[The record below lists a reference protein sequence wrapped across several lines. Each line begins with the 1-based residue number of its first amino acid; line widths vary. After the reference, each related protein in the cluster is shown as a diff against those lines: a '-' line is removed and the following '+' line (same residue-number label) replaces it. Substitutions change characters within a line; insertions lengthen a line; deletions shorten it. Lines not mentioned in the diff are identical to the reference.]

1 MTLPKLTFWRIV
13 FLAIAVAGLAGIWV
27 RVTRGLGA
35 STNLTNDFPWGLW
48 IGFDMLCGVGLAA
61 GGFAITACVYLFN
74 LERFRPIV
82 RPTVLTAFLGYTL
95 AIVGLLF
102 DLGRPFVIWHPMV
115 MGNPNSVMFEVAL
128 CVMLYTTVLALEF
141 SPVVLERFQ
150 LFRAAKR
157 VKAIAVPLV
166 LLGVIL
172 STLHQ
177 SSLGSLFLIVPHRLH
192 PLWYTPLL
200 PVFFYI
206 SAIAAGLAMVIF
218 ESFLSYRAFRKQI
231 EVHLLRE
238 IARVLVVVLAVYLV
252 LRFEDLS
259 VRGVNS
265 LLWQPRAETLFFW
278 MEVMLGGFLPLGLLA
293 FRQVRASSGGLFLS
307 AVMVVLGF
315 VTNRLNVSFTGLQ
328 ASAATPYFPKWP
340 EISITLL
347 LVATGFALFALA
359 VRYLPIYTP
368 VHENG
373 RVANGV
379 GKEIDAVA
387 A

>member
-1 MTLPKLTFWRIV
+1 MKLPKLTLWRLV
-13 FLAIAVAGLAGIWV
+13 FAAVCVAGLAATWV
-27 RVTRGLGA
+27 RVTGGLGA

-61 GGFAITACVYLFN
+61 GGFTITATVYLLN

-82 RPTVLTAFLGYTL
+82 RPTVLTAFLGYLL
-95 AIVGLLF
+95 AIFGLLF
-102 DLGRPFVIWHPMV
+102 DLGRPFVIWHPLV
-115 MGNPNSVMFEVAL
+115 MRNPNSVMFEVAM

-141 SPVVLERFQ
+141 APAVLERFH
-150 LFRAAKR
+150 LVR
-157 VKAIAVPLV
+157 VVRVIKMVSVPLV

-200 PVFFYI
+200 PAFFYI

-231 EVHLLRE
+231 ELHLLRE

-252 LRFEDLS
+252 LRFEDLG
-259 VRGVNS
+259 VRHVTS
-265 LLWQPRAETLFFW
+265 LLWQASPEAGFFW
-278 MEVMLGGFLPLGLLA
+278 MEVLLGGFIPLGLLA
-293 FRQVRASSGGLFLS
+293 MPRVRASSGGLFLS
-307 AVMVVLGF
+307 AVLVVLGF

-340 EISITLL
+340 EIAITLF
-347 LVATGFALFALA
+347 LVGLGFAIFSLA
-359 VRYLPIYTP
+359 VKYLPIYTP
-368 VHENG
+368 IDEP
-373 RVANGV
+373 APQEPAE
-379 GKEIDAVA
+379 KEEVAVA

>member
-1 MTLPKLTFWRIV
+1 MKLPNLTFWRIV
-13 FLAIAVAGLAGIWV
+13 FVAIVIAGLAGIWV

-61 GGFAITACVYLFN
+61 GGFTITACVYLFN
-74 LERFRPIV
+74 LERFHPIV
-82 RPTVLTAFLGYTL
+82 RPTVLTAFLGYVL

-115 MGNPNSVMFEVAL
+115 MGNPHSVMFEVAL

-166 LLGVIL
+166 LLGVVL

-200 PVFFYI
+200 PAFFYI

-218 ESFLSYRAFRKQI
+218 ESFLSFRAFQKQI

-259 VRGVNS
+259 VRGVTA
-265 LLWQPRAETLFFW
+265 LLWQPRQETLFFW
-278 MEVMLGGFLPLGLLA
+278 MEVLLGGFLPLSLLV

-307 AVMVVLGF
+307 AVLVVLGF

-347 LVATGFALFALA
+347 LVAMGFALFALA
-359 VRYLPIYTP
+359 ARYLPIYEP
-368 VHENG
+368 VHE
-373 RVANGV
+373 RVVAPSPPPPL
-379 GKEIDAVA
+379 EETVA

>member
-1 MTLPKLTFWRIV
+1 MKLPQITFWRLV
-13 FLAIAVAGLAGIWV
+13 FAAICVAGLAAAWV
-27 RVTRGLGA
+27 RVTGGLGA

-61 GGFAITACVYLFN
+61 GGFTITATVYLLN

-82 RPTVLTAFLGYTL
+82 RPTVLTAFLGYLL
-95 AIVGLLF
+95 AIFGLLF
-102 DLGRPFVIWHPMV
+102 DLGRPFVIWHPLV
-115 MGNPNSVMFEVAL
+115 MRNPNSVMFEVAM

-141 SPVVLERFQ
+141 APAVLERFH
-150 LFRAAKR
+150 LVR
-157 VKAIAVPLV
+157 VVRIIKMVSVPLV

-200 PVFFYI
+200 PAFFYI

-218 ESFLSYRAFRKQI
+218 ESFLSYRAFRQQI
-231 EVHLLRE
+231 EMHLLRE

-252 LRFEDLS
+252 LRFEDLGTRH
-259 VRGVNS
+259 VTS
-265 LLWQPRAETLFFW
+265 LLWQSRPETWFFW
-278 MEVMLGGFLPLGLLA
+278 MEVMLGGFVPLALLA
-293 FRQVRASSGGLFLS
+293 MPRVRASSGGLFFS
-307 AVMVVLGF
+307 AVLVVLGF
-315 VTNRLNVSFTGLQ
+315 VTHRLNVSFTGLQ

-340 EISITLL
+340 EIAITLF
-347 LVATGFALFALA
+347 LVALGFAIFALA
-359 VRYLPIYTP
+359 VKYLPIYTP
-368 VHENG
+368 VHEP
-373 RVANGV
+373 VEK
-379 GKEIDAVA
+379 KEELEVA

>member
-1 MTLPKLTFWRIV
+1 MKLPKLTFWRLV
-13 FLAIAVAGLAGIWV
+13 FAAVCVAGLAATWV
-27 RVTRGLGA
+27 RVTGGLGA

-61 GGFAITACVYLFN
+61 GGFTITATVYLLN

-82 RPTVLTAFLGYTL
+82 RPTVLTAFLGYLL
-95 AIVGLLF
+95 AIFALLF
-102 DLGRPFVIWHPMV
+102 DLGRPFVIWHPLV
-115 MGNPNSVMFEVAL
+115 MRNPNSVMFEVAM

-141 SPVVLERFQ
+141 APAVLERFH
-150 LFRAAKR
+150 LVR
-157 VKAIAVPLV
+157 VVRIIKMVSVPLV
-166 LLGVIL
+166 LMGVIL

-200 PVFFYI
+200 PAFFFI
-206 SAIAAGLAMVIF
+206 SAIGAGLAMVIF

-231 EVHLLRE
+231 ELPLLRE

-252 LRFEDLS
+252 LRFEDLG
-259 VRGVNS
+259 VRHVTA
-265 LLWQPRAETLFFW
+265 LLWQSRPETWFFW
-278 MEVMLGGFLPLGLLA
+278 MEVLIGGFVPLALLA
-293 FRQVRASSGGLFLS
+293 IPKVRASSGGLFLS
-307 AVMVVLGF
+307 SVLVVLGF

-340 EISITLL
+340 EIAITLF
-347 LVATGFALFALA
+347 LVGLGFAIFSLA
-359 VRYLPIYTP
+359 VKYLPIYTP
-368 VHENG
+368 VHEPTQPETEK
-373 RVANGV
+373 
-379 GKEIDAVA
+379 KEEVAVA

>member
-1 MTLPKLTFWRIV
+1 MKLPKLTLWRLV
-13 FLAIAVAGLAGIWV
+13 FAAVCVAGLAATWV
-27 RVTRGLGA
+27 RVTGGLGA

-61 GGFAITACVYLFN
+61 GGFTITATVYLLN

-82 RPTVLTAFLGYTL
+82 RPTVLTAFLGYLL
-95 AIVGLLF
+95 AIFGLLF
-102 DLGRPFVIWHPMV
+102 DLGRPFVIWHPLV
-115 MGNPNSVMFEVAL
+115 MRNPNSVMFEVAM

-141 SPVVLERFQ
+141 APAVLERFH
-150 LFRAAKR
+150 LVR
-157 VKAIAVPLV
+157 VVRIIKMVSVPLV

-200 PVFFYI
+200 PAFFYI
-206 SAIAAGLAMVIF
+206 SAISAGLAMVIF

-231 EVHLLRE
+231 EMHLLRE

-252 LRFEDLS
+252 LRFEDLG
-259 VRGVNS
+259 VRNVTG
-265 LLWQPRAETLFFW
+265 LLWQSRPETWFFW
-278 MEVMLGGFLPLGLLA
+278 MEVLLGGFLPLALLA
-293 FRQVRASSGGLFLS
+293 MPKVRASSGGLFLS
-307 AVMVVLGF
+307 AVLVVLGF

-340 EISITLL
+340 EIAITLF
-347 LVATGFALFALA
+347 LVGLGFAIFSLA
-359 VRYLPIYTP
+359 VKYLPIYTP
-368 VHENG
+368 LHEPTPQEP
-373 RVANGV
+373 AE
-379 GKEIDAVA
+379 KEEVAVA